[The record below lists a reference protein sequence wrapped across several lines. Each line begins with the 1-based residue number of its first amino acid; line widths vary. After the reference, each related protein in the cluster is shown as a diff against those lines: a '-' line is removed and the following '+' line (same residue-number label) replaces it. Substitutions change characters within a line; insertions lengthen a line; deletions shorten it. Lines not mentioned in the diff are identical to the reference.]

1 MFAKVMSVVLEFL
14 GISAFAK
21 DEKGKSVLL
30 SAQEE
35 ELKNKYGAVFVEAFK
50 KDLAEFEADGKNA
63 ESAVTDEVRAQLE
76 SERDKN
82 AQELAT
88 ARKTL
93 AELKDKVAAQ
103 EKDIASKDAQIAK
116 MTKEPAPD
124 AGQQVTGENEMGSKF
139 KQDMSLAHNRYL
151 DAAFKGAA
159 YSGNSTIETTELQKE
174 FGKYVSSERL
184 EILKGLMGTTESTKY
199 MSTLVTDKTEVRA
212 QQAAVDSVLQQ
223 FVPKWTPKG
232 KSKFTPLT
240 IKNYKCKINVPITPS
255 DIMEDILGYLYD
267 ENLKPED
274 MPVVKYILYQLIFPK
289 LDEEREIALA
299 VGEFKETTATQ
310 DGDDATDAN
319 DVMDGYVTQ
328 LKKLKKANNDKITWL
343 LDGEKLEDATLLAQI
358 DKAVSEVKP
367 LYRKKTMFIHAD
379 PDLVIRYSKAYR
391 EKYPWLKN
399 EDGEKIKVDFS
410 RFTFAPLEGMRGT
423 GAFFITPKENFKHL
437 RSRDP
442 QSAKVWMQGENYDVK
457 IFAEWWEAVG
467 FWLAEAIFAY
477 LPPEET
483 DSSSEASSSSSSS
496 SGAGV

>member
-1 MFAKVMSVVLEFL
+1 MFGQVMSVVLSVL

-21 DEKGKSVLL
+21 DKSGKSVLL

-35 ELKNKYGAVFVEAFK
+35 ELKGKYGDKFLEVFK
-50 KDLAEFEADGKNA
+50 KDLAEFEKDGKAA
-63 ESAVTDEVRAQLE
+63 EEAITDEVRAQLE
-76 SERDKN
+76 ADRDKN
-82 AQELAT
+82 AKA
-88 ARKTL
+88 
-93 AELKDKVAAQ
+93 LKEAQ
-103 EKDIASKDAQIAK
+103 EKIKALDAKIAEKDAEIAK
-116 MTKEPAPD
+116 LAKEETTDAGIKVEGGVDMTK
-124 AGQQVTGENEMGSKF
+124 KF
-139 KQDMSLAHNRYL
+139 KPDMSLAHNKYL

-174 FGKYVSSERL
+174 FGKYVSSERIEL
-184 EILKGLMGTTESTKY
+184 IKGLLGTTESTKY
-199 MSTLVTDKTEVRA
+199 MSTVVTDKVEIRA
-212 QQAAVDSVLQQ
+212 QQAAIDSVLQQ

-274 MPVVKYILYQLIFPK
+274 MPVVKYILHQLIFPK

-299 VGEFKETTATQ
+299 IGEFKETTATN
-310 DGDDATDAN
+310 DGDSATDAN

-328 LKKLKKANNDKITWL
+328 LKKFKKAGNDTITWL
-343 LDGEKLEDATLLAQI
+343 LDGEKLDDAKLIEQI
-358 DKAVSEVKP
+358 DKAVDQVAP
-367 LYRKKTMFIHAD
+367 LYKRKNMFIHAD
-379 PDLVIRYSKAYR
+379 PELVTRYSKAYR
-391 EKYPWLKN
+391 KVYPWLKN

-437 RSRDP
+437 RSKDP
-442 QSAKVWMQGENYDVK
+442 QNTKIWMQGENYDVK

-477 LPPEET
+477 LPPEEAGG
-483 DSSSEASSSSSSS
+483 SSASQ
-496 SGAGV
+496 GGGL

>member
-1 MFAKVMSVVLEFL
+1 MFAKVMSVVLGFL

-21 DEKGKSVLL
+21 DEKGKSILL
-30 SAQEE
+30 SSQEE

-50 KDLAEFEADGKNA
+50 KDLAEFEKDGRNA

-76 SERDKN
+76 AERDKN
-82 AQELAT
+82 AQELAK
-88 ARKTL
+88 ARKDL
-93 AELKDKVAAQ
+93 ADLDAKVKAQ

-116 MTKEPAPD
+116 MAKEPAPD
-124 AGQQVTGENEMGSKF
+124 AGQQVAGDKNEMGSKF
-139 KQDMSLAHNRYL
+139 KPDMSLAHNRYL

-289 LDEEREIALA
+289 LDEEREVALA
-299 VGEFKETTATQ
+299 IGEFKETSAVK
-310 DGDDATDAN
+310 DGDAATDAN

-399 EDGEKIKVDFS
+399 EDGEKIRVDFS

-423 GAFFITPKENFKHL
+423 GAFFITP
-437 RSRDP
+437 
-442 QSAKVWMQGENYDVK
+442 
-457 IFAEWWEAVG
+457 
-467 FWLAEAIFAY
+467 
-477 LPPEET
+477 
-483 DSSSEASSSSSSS
+483 
-496 SGAGV
+496 